1 MIERKLLKAIV
12 SILVGTL
19 IGILLYLPFRSLRRP
34 SKSNDKG
41 RGVITEE
48 DRECE

>member
-1 MIERKLLKAIV
+1 MIERKLLKAIG
-12 SILVGTL
+12 SIVLGTV
-19 IGILLYLPFRSLRRP
+19 IGILLYLPFRSP

-41 RGVITEE
+41 RVVITEE

>member
-1 MIERKLLKAIV
+1 MFEKKLLKAMGA
-12 SILVGTL
+12 ILLGTL
-19 IGILLYLPFRSLRRP
+19 IGILLYLPFRSP

-41 RGVITEE
+41 RAVITEE

>member
-1 MIERKLLKAIV
+1 MIEKKLLKAIG
-12 SILVGTL
+12 SILFGMVM
-19 IGILLYLPFRSLRRP
+19 GILLYLPFRSP

-41 RGVITEE
+41 RRVITEE

>member
-1 MIERKLLKAIV
+1 MIEKKILKAAG
-12 SILVGTL
+12 SILLGTL
-19 IGILLYLPFRSLRRP
+19 IGILLYLPFRGP

-41 RGVITEE
+41 RAVITEE

>member
-1 MIERKLLKAIV
+1 MIERKLLKATG
-12 SILVGTL
+12 SILLGTL
-19 IGILLYLPFRSLRRP
+19 IGILLYLTFRSH

-41 RGVITEE
+41 REVITEE